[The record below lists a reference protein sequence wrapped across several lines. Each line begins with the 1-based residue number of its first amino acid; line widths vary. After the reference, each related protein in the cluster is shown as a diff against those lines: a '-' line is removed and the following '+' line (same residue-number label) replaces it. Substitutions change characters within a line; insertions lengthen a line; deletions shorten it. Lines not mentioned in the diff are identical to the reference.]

1 MKFNF
6 TDFDMYSKRIGFFYE
21 SKDRIGSKFS
31 FFLTIIYIFI
41 SLGLFIF
48 YTSQTIRRTNLKVHD
63 STMYLKESSNINID
77 PNLFYFAFGVE
88 NPETSTRFIDETI
101 YYPKV
106 TFFEKI
112 KEGTALKTVEERELD
127 IERCKQEKFGE
138 KYQRLLVQGELND
151 SYCINDINL
160 TLSRGLKNDRVS
172 YIKIGIHACVNTTE
186 NNNHCKPKEV
196 IDKHISGT
204 FFSLLAKD
212 IGLDPSNYTD
222 PIIPTLQ
229 DLHTT
234 IDKSFFRDFVLFFG
248 MTEIQTDVGLF
259 EEIIHRESYMN
270 FIKTTQAFYYRDE
283 KHFYD
288 GETMCEIQFKIG
300 DDIRVQKRSFM
311 KMTEVF
317 AITGGYMQLIATVF
331 KIITF
336 LSNKLSYELKMVN
349 SLFNIYPEKKEIM
362 LKYKFQNILNN
373 DKKGFTLY
381 RTKKNSFSPISG
393 NYKIKGIDNNNN
405 INRLNINDYLIHP
418 ANYDNKLNNCNEITK
433 SKNIQISSNSN
444 KNPTEDNKFKTDDK
458 SKDSSIISDNK
469 NKSKINLL
477 NLGIN
482 FNSININNHNRI
494 HNRHSCK
501 SVGKNGNIFEE
512 SCDIKCTDIKM
523 NIFNYYCFSRC
534 NNYREEINLFNS
546 AISFYKKKMD
556 IIHLF
561 YIILLIEKMSKISES
576 KI

>member
-1 MKFNF
+1 MNFNF
-6 TDFDMYSKRIGFFYE
+6 MDLDMYSKRIGFFYE
-21 SKDRIGSKFS
+21 NKDRIGSKFS
-31 FFLTIIYIFI
+31 FFLTIVYIFI

-48 YTSQTIRRTNLKVHD
+48 YTNQTIRRTNIKVHD

-106 TFFEKI
+106 TFFQKI
-112 KEGTALKTVEERELD
+112 KEGTALTTIEERELE

-138 KYQRLLVQGELND
+138 KYQGLLVQGELND

-160 TLSRGLKNDRVS
+160 TLSRGFKNDRIS

-186 NNNHCKPKEV
+186 NNYHCKPKEV

-222 PIIPTLQ
+222 PIIPILQ

-248 MTEIQTDVGLF
+248 ITEIQTDVGLF
-259 EEIIHRESYMN
+259 EEIIKRENYMN

-317 AITGGYMQLIATVF
+317 ATTGGYMQLIATLF
-331 KIITF
+331 KIMTF
-336 LSNKLSYELKMVN
+336 LINKLNYELKMVN
-349 SLFNIYPEKKEIM
+349 SLFNIYQEKKEIM
-362 LKYKFQNILNN
+362 LKNKYQKIMNN
-373 DKKGFTLY
+373 NKKGFTLY
-381 RTKKNSFSPISG
+381 RNKKNSFSPISG
-393 NYKIKGIDNNNN
+393 NYIIKGMDNN
-405 INRLNINDYLIHP
+405 INRLNLNDYFIHSI
-418 ANYDNKLNNCNEITK
+418 NLDNKINNFKEITESQKNKINISEDIKYK
-433 SKNIQISSNSN
+433 S
-444 KNPTEDNKFKTDDK
+444 DDK
-458 SKDSSIISDNK
+458 SKESSIISDNK

-482 FNSININNHNRI
+482 FNSININNNHILNRY
-494 HNRHSCK
+494 SY
-501 SVGKNGNIFEE
+501 KNSNIFDE
-512 SCDIKCTDIKM
+512 SNDIKSTDIKM
-523 NIFNYYCFSRC
+523 NIFYYYCFSRC
-534 NNYREEINLFNS
+534 NNNRDEINLLNL
-546 AISFYKKKMD
+546 AVSFYKKKMD

-561 YIILLIEKMSKISES
+561 YIILFIERILEINECKIR
-576 KI
+576 

>member
-1 MKFNF
+1 MNF
-6 TDFDMYSKRIGFFYE
+6 DFMDLDMYSKRIGFFYE
-21 SKDRIGSKFS
+21 NKDRIGSKFS
-31 FFLTIIYIFI
+31 FFLTIVYIFV

-48 YTSQTIRRTNLKVHD
+48 YTNQTIRRTNLKVHD

-106 TFFEKI
+106 TFFQKI
-112 KEGTALKTVEERELD
+112 KEGTALTTVEERELE

-138 KYQRLLVQGELND
+138 KYQGLLVQGELND

-160 TLSRGLKNDRVS
+160 TLSRGFKNDRIS
-172 YIKIGIHACVNTTE
+172 YIKIGIHACANTTE
-186 NNNHCKPKEV
+186 NNYHCKPKEV

-222 PIIPTLQ
+222 PIIPILQ

-234 IDKSFFRDFVLFFG
+234 IDKSFFRDFVLYFG
-248 MTEIQTDVGLF
+248 ITEIQTDVGLF
-259 EEIIHRESYMN
+259 EEIIKRESYMN

-317 AITGGYMQLIATVF
+317 ATTGGYMQLIATLF
-331 KIITF
+331 KIMTF
-336 LSNKLSYELKMVN
+336 LINKLNYELKMVN
-349 SLFNIYPEKKEIM
+349 SLFNIYQEKKEIM
-362 LKYKFQNILNN
+362 LKYKFQKTLNN

-381 RTKKNSFSPISG
+381 RNKKNSFSPISG
-393 NYKIKGIDNNNN
+393 GCKIKGMDNNN
-405 INRLNINDYLIHP
+405 INSLNLNDYFKHSINL
-418 ANYDNKLNNCNEITK
+418 DNKMNNFNEITESQKNKINISEDIKYK
-433 SKNIQISSNSN
+433 S
-444 KNPTEDNKFKTDDK
+444 DDK
-458 SKDSSIISDNK
+458 SKESSIISDNK

-482 FNSININNHNRI
+482 FNSININSNHILNRY
-494 HNRHSCK
+494 SY
-501 SVGKNGNIFEE
+501 KNSNIFDE
-512 SCDIKCTDIKM
+512 SSDIKGTDIKM
-523 NIFNYYCFSRC
+523 NIFYYYCFSRC
-534 NNYREEINLFNS
+534 NNNRDEINLLNL
-546 AISFYKKKMD
+546 AVSFYKKKMD
-556 IIHLF
+556 IIYLF
-561 YIILLIEKMSKISES
+561 YIILFIERILEINECKISL
-576 KI
+576 

>member
-48 YTSQTIRRTNLKVHD
+48 YTNQTIRRTNIKVHD

-405 INRLNINDYLIHP
+405 IKSLNINDYLIHQ
-418 ANYDNKLNNCNEITK
+418 ANYDNKLNNYNEITK

-444 KNPTEDNKFKTDDK
+444 KNQTEDNKFKTDDK

-482 FNSININNHNRI
+482 FNSININNKNRI

-501 SVGKNGNIFEE
+501 NISKNGNIFEE
-512 SCDIKCTDIKM
+512 SCDIKGTDIKM